1 MLVWFNTQN
10 STRLSCVSVDH
21 GGQVT
26 AGLKMSIKHATSD
39 GSRVM
44 GGLKNGESSNP
55 WFEAIEGH
63 SSHADALGTPMTSA
77 PGLVGAKNGRDS
89 VRRFGFERRQKSYG
103 PDG

>member
-1 MLVWFNTQN
+1 VG
-10 STRLSCVSVDH
+10 H
-21 GGQVT
+21 GGQLT
-26 AGLKMSIKHATSD
+26 AALKMSIKHATSD
-39 GSRVM
+39 DSRGNRVM
-44 GGLKNGESSNP
+44 AVLKNGESSNP